1 MNLIGVGELLLLLI
15 IALLVWG
22 PGKIAEFGKTLG
34 KTIRSVNKASSDLTA
49 RVTREFDIEE
59 EARPPNPEHRN

>member
-1 MNLIGVGELLLLLI
+1 MNFIGAGEILLLI
-15 IALLVWG
+15 VIALLVWG

-49 RVTREFDIEE
+49 RVTREFEMEE
-59 EARPPNPEHRN
+59 GPRPPNPEQRN